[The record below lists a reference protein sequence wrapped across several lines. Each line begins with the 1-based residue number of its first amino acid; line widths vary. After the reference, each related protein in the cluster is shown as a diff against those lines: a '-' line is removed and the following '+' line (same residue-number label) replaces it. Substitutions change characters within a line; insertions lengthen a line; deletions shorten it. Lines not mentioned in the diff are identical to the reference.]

1 MVKTL
6 RYSLMAVVAMVANFS
21 FAQTTIDFKQ
31 QTVTK
36 TQTEAGKDAGYT
48 LTAEGYTFTADKADG
63 TTVPTQNTT
72 SKDLRHYAKNT
83 LTISGPAMKEIVFT
97 MSAAGLKQWGD
108 VTPSEG
114 QVTVDTE
121 NGITTWTNTNGST
134 TVTFTVGTDNTY
146 GSNKSKKAGQF
157 DLASVTI
164 SGDAGQGGETKQPA
178 NLAFSETTID
188 HEVGTEFTAPTFTKE
203 TTAAVTF
210 VSDNE
215 AVATVN
221 AEGVIA
227 LGNEE
232 GKAVITATSEEN
244 DTYSAGNATCT
255 VYVWHYNV
263 YKKAAAIESGKQYL
277 IVAQRDGKTYYA
289 IPAKES
295 YNYGYLSTFNVEGTV
310 DELQIKS
317 SYDDSFAFETL
328 DDGFSIK
335 DCYGRYLYM
344 DTEHNS
350 FQFNKE
356 KSEAW
361 TVEADE
367 NGTFSITN
375 NGKFIQF
382 GSGTFTSFGAY
393 DKLQENAVLPM
404 LFVLND
410 NESGINGVTN
420 DNTVKNGARYNLAG
434 QRVSK
439 SYKGI
444 VIENG
449 KKFVVK

>member
-6 RYSLMAVVAMVANFS
+6 RYTLMAVVAMVANFS

-31 QTVTK
+31 QTINVTEK
-36 TQTEAGKDAGYT
+36 VGYT

-63 TTVPTQNTT
+63 TTVPTQNPT

-97 MSAAGLKQWGD
+97 MSAAGKKQWGD

-164 SGDAGQGGETKQPA
+164 TGDAAGKTKQPA
-178 NLAFSETTID
+178 NLAFSEATIN

-227 LGNEE
+227 LGGEE
-232 GKAVITATSEEN
+232 GKAVITASSEEN
-244 DTYSAGNATCT
+244 DAYSAGNATCT

-263 YKKAAAIESGKQYL
+263 YKKAATVESGKKYM

-289 IPAKES
+289 IPAQES
-295 YNYGYLSTFNVEGTV
+295 SDYGYLSTFKEEGTV
-310 DELQIKS
+310 DELKIKS

-344 DTEHNS
+344 DTKHNS
-350 FQFNKE
+350 FQFDKE

-361 TVEADE
+361 TVEAEE

-382 GSGTFTSFGAY
+382 GSGTYTSFGAY
-393 DKLQENAVLPM
+393 DKLQDNAVLPM

-410 NESGINGVTN
+410 SESGINGITN

-434 QRVSK
+434 QRVNN